1 MTQTVRYR
9 PSENRAGLP
18 AKRRWGLVDRGG
30 ETGRCY
36 GGVSVGFQGIG
47 RTITSSIWRRI
58 RMGTAA
64 SGDAGSPIVR
74 RPEGH
79 LEASAHTMRPI
90 ITAGISCFLV
100 LIGCT
105 HVRPTVPGAAPTEPE
120 RAASTV
126 PASGS
131 ATPPSGTALPA
142 PKTTAQSAAAAAG
155 SSSQSGAGGS
165 SRPKPKPSTLK
176 SPGNAPAAAA
186 GSPAAAAKPT
196 AAPAGDTSAR
206 QSTPSAPALDLGA
219 LEQRLKETR
228 AIGLFTKLSLK
239 NQVDDLLNQF
249 RAFHGRQGAASLAEL
264 RQRYDLLLL
273 KVLSLLQDGDPALAA
288 AISSS
293 REALWGILAD
303 PVKFRQTVT

>member
-1 MTQTVRYR
+1 
-9 PSENRAGLP
+9 
-18 AKRRWGLVDRGG
+18 
-30 ETGRCY
+30 
-36 GGVSVGFQGIG
+36 
-47 RTITSSIWRRI
+47 
-58 RMGTAA
+58 
-64 SGDAGSPIVR
+64 
-74 RPEGH
+74 
-79 LEASAHTMRPI
+79 MRPLI
-90 ITAGISCFLV
+90 IAGIPCLLV

-120 RAASTV
+120 HAASQGVGTTPDST

-131 ATPPSGTALPA
+131 VTPPSATAPPA
-142 PKTTAQSAAAAAG
+142 PTGPAAAEPDN

-176 SPGNAPAAAA
+176 SPGNASAAAA
-186 GSPAAAAKPT
+186 GSPAAAAKPG

-249 RAFHGRQGAASLAEL
+249 RAFHGKQGATTLAEL

-293 REALWGILAD
+293 RETLWGILAD

>member
-1 MTQTVRYR
+1 
-9 PSENRAGLP
+9 
-18 AKRRWGLVDRGG
+18 
-30 ETGRCY
+30 
-36 GGVSVGFQGIG
+36 
-47 RTITSSIWRRI
+47 
-58 RMGTAA
+58 
-64 SGDAGSPIVR
+64 
-74 RPEGH
+74 
-79 LEASAHTMRPI
+79 MRPLI
-90 ITAGISCFLV
+90 IAGILCFLV

-105 HVRPTVPGAAPTEPE
+105 HARPTVPGAAPTEPE
-120 RAASTV
+120 RAASQTV
-126 PASGS
+126 PASASGS
-131 ATPPSGTALPA
+131 ATPPSETALPA
-142 PKTTAQSAAAAAG
+142 PTGPAAAEPDNGSKTTAQSAAAG
-155 SSSQSGAGGS
+155 SS

-186 GSPAAAAKPT
+186 GSPAVAAKPT
-196 AAPAGDTSAR
+196 AAPASDTSAR

-249 RAFHGRQGAASLAEL
+249 RAFHGKQAATSLAEL
-264 RQRYDLLLL
+264 RQRYDGLLL
-273 KVLSLLQDGDPALAA
+273 KVLSLLQDGDPALAT